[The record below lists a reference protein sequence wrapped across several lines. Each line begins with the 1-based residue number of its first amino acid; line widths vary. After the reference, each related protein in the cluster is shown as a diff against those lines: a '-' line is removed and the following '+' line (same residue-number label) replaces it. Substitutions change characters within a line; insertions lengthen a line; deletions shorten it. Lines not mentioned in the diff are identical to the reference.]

1 MPVAKSYQGLEILKD
16 PFEVNGRTYVVIRM
30 KNGNDKQ
37 VRWYTEAEYEKMY
50 PEEKPK
56 SEINYRKVF
65 GFDKGYITI
74 FNESNDAD
82 EEYLYNCEIPRYCTH
97 WGWYVVSTD
106 EVPVLPD
113 NLDEIRLP
121 WELVGNADGSLKS
134 KEEIKLAVDSLK
146 VRDSASVWIAEPGDR
161 IERVITVVK
170 NETKD
175 NWAGGKLRSNTEHTF
190 EDAEGNLFFWKTQA
204 QNWDEGTTHRVR
216 ATVKENTLIGGK
228 KITVLTRCI
237 EN

>member
-1 MPVAKSYQGLEILKD
+1 
-16 PFEVNGRTYVVIRM
+16 
-30 KNGNDKQ
+30 
-37 VRWYTEAEYEKMY
+37 
-50 PEEKPK
+50 
-56 SEINYRKVF
+56 
-65 GFDKGYITI
+65 
-74 FNESNDAD
+74 
-82 EEYLYNCEIPRYCTH
+82 
-97 WGWYVVSTD
+97 
-106 EVPVLPD
+106 VPALPD

-204 QNWDEGTTHRVR
+204 RNWGEGTTHRVR
-216 ATVKENTLIGGK
+216 ATVKENTLIDGQ